1 MIGYGADQIMTAGPP
16 SAQDTSMQDQ
26 ILRIDR
32 RRAELSETVAAALHD
47 VADITMVL
55 HRGDLWRIGI
65 SAFIA
70 GAALFGV
77 ALVVVNGV
85 LI

>member
-1 MIGYGADQIMTAGPP
+1 MTAGPT
-16 SAQDTSMQDQ
+16 SAQDTSMQEQ

-32 RRAELSETVAAALHD
+32 RQAELSETVTAALHD

-55 HRGDLWRIGI
+55 HRPRLWTIGI
-65 SAFIA
+65 SAFTA

-77 ALVVVNGV
+77 AVVVVNPV